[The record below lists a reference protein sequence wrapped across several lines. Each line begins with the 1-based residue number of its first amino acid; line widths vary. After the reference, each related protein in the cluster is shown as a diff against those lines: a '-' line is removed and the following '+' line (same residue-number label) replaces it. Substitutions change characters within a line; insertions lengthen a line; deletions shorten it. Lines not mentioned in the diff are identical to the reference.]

1 VEDAARAIDDGLK
14 KNNKNYRPIGNKI
27 PGGRRL
33 PLAVKNS
40 ELFVFLEKFR
50 VGASFTWNLIIFWII
65 LGTGCRQLIKNGPF
79 RKISTQLV
87 VFFSHFFFF
96 LLD

>member
-1 VEDAARAIDDGLK
+1 MRRERSTTVSEK
-14 KNNKNYRPIGNKI
+14 KKNYRPIGNKI

-79 RKISTQLV
+79 RNISTQLAV
-87 VFFSHFFFF
+87 PSLFFF
-96 LLD
+96 